1 MPKKLYAN
9 RKSVQHSARRHCVK
23 ADTKSGSGKKQRKKN
38 RCDEPHQTS
47 NIVKLNH
54 FVPESDTSE
63 PTKRNRRQDGYR
75 SGSVTTA
82 TKVAPFK
89 ARNKSQQDYID
100 AIASHCLTFGMGP
113 AGTGKSYCAC
123 AMAVKAY
130 EAGRVDRIVLTRP
143 AVEAGEQLGFL
154 PGDIEEKFAVYVE
167 AFRDILAER
176 LGPGTVDFCLREGH
190 IQVAPLAY
198 MRGKTFNERTFVILE
213 EAQNTSPAQMK
224 MFLSRIGE
232 NCKVVCNGDV
242 AQSDI
247 RGRNGLQDALSRLEN
262 LDNVAIHQFTHNDI
276 VRSGLVK
283 DIIARYEETPQGE
296 S

>member
-9 RKSVQHSARRHCVK
+9 RKTVQPNARSHCEK
-23 ADTKSGSGKKQRKKN
+23 TESKSTPGKKQRKKN
-38 RCDEPHQTS
+38 RGSATTAIS
-47 NIVKLNH
+47 NIVDLNH
-54 FVPESDTSE
+54 FTTEEPGSE
-63 PTKRNRRQDGYR
+63 RQPDERRRSGYR
-75 SGSVTTA
+75 SDSIPV
-82 TKVAPFK
+82 VAPFK
-89 ARNKSQQDYID
+89 ARNKSQQAYID
-100 AIASHCLTFGMGP
+100 AISAHCLTFGTGP

-154 PGDIEEKFAVYVE
+154 PGDIDDKFSVYVE

-176 LGPGTVDFCLREGH
+176 LGSGTVDFCLREGH

-247 RGRNGLQDALSRLEN
+247 RGRNGLEDALSRLQD
-262 LDNVAIHQFTHNDI
+262 LQNVAIHEFTHADI
-276 VRSGLVK
+276 VRSGLVR
-283 DIIARYEETPQGE
+283 DIISRYEDHPPG
-296 S
+296 